1 MGTKQRLNWRKSW
14 LGGWQEA
21 AAESVQDD
29 MARQR
34 PWTWR
39 RLGQN
44 WLGSGAEWLVQEG
57 GGYRR
62 EQFWETLGLLIWVGV
77 IM

>member
-1 MGTKQRLNWRKSW
+1 M
-14 LGGWQEA
+14 
-21 AAESVQDD
+21 
-29 MARQR
+29 
-34 PWTWR
+34 TWR